1 MIRQLV
7 TVIVIVCL
15 AGVVVGQNRLIQFN
29 ESYSTWMTQD
39 EVDKLAVEC
48 GAGKGFM
55 DITDFPDLGKISAP
69 KMATAFPVNPI
80 HQKEVHP
87 LLQHVNKH
95 NIHATVTKLSS
106 YRTRGYRDQTGVE
119 SATWL
124 LNEYKRIA
132 GSRTDIKVDF
142 FPNTFIQPNI
152 IARIEGTGPTNEI
165 VILGGHIDSISNGA
179 TAPGAD
185 DDASGSACVLE
196 VFRVLVEHN
205 FKPLRTLEFH
215 GYGGEEAG
223 LLGSQ
228 AIATDYLRNARNVIA
243 MLQLDMV
250 GYVAP
255 GTSPTI
261 GIITDYTSA
270 AFNVFLRNVADTYV
284 GHVQRR
290 DSTCGYACSDHGSWN
305 KAGYVAAF
313 PFEGTFANRNPRIH
327 TISDLTD
334 IMNFDH
340 AKSFADLALAT
351 IVELSLD

>member
-1 MIRQLV
+1 MISQLV

-29 ESYSTWMTQD
+29 ESYSTWMTQED
-39 EVDKLAVEC
+39 VDKLAVEC

-55 DITDFPDLGKISAP
+55 DITDFPDLGKIPAP
-69 KMATAFPVNPI
+69 KNTFAFPVNPT

-87 LLQHVNKH
+87 LLPFVNKN
-95 NIHATVTKLSS
+95 NIVETVAKLSS

-142 FPNTFIQPNI
+142 FQNTFIQPNI
-152 IARIEGTGPTNEI
+152 IARIEGTGAQKNEI
-165 VILGGHIDSISNGA
+165 VIIGGHIDSISNGA

-196 VFRVLVEHN
+196 VFRVLVENN
-205 FKPLRTLEFH
+205 FKPHRTLEFH
-215 GYGGEEAG
+215 GYGGEEGG

-228 AIATDYLRNARNVIA
+228 AVATDYLRNARNVIA
-243 MLQLDMV
+243 MLQLDMT

-261 GIITDYTSA
+261 GIITDFTNA
-270 AFNVFLRNVADTYV
+270 AFNVFLRNVVDTYV
-284 GHVQRR
+284 GVRR
-290 DSTCGYACSDHGSWN
+290 SDSTCGYACSDHGSWN

-327 TISDLTD
+327 TTSDLTN

-340 AKSFADLALAT
+340 AKAFADIALAVL
-351 IVELSLD
+351 VELSLD

>member
-1 MIRQLV
+1 MISQLV
-7 TVIVIVCL
+7 TVIVIVCI

-29 ESYSTWMTQD
+29 ETYSKWMSQE
-39 EVDKLAVEC
+39 EVDQLAVEC

-55 DITDFPDLGKISAP
+55 DITDFPDLGKIPPPRIVS
-69 KMATAFPVNPI
+69 AFPVTPT
-80 HQKEVHP
+80 HQKEVTP
-87 LLQHVNKH
+87 LLPFVNKN
-95 NIHATVTKLSS
+95 NIQATVTKLSS
-106 YRTRGYRDQTGVE
+106 YTTRYYRDQTGVD

-132 GSRTDIKVDF
+132 GSRTDIKVEF
-142 FPNTFIQPNI
+142 FPNTFIQPNV
-152 IARIEGTGPTNEI
+152 IARIEGTGAQKNEI

-185 DDASGSACVLE
+185 DDASGSSCVLE
-196 VFRVLVEHN
+196 VFRVLVENN

-215 GYGGEEAG
+215 GYAGEEAG

-228 AIATDYLRNARNVIA
+228 AIATDYLRNARNVYA

-250 GYVAP
+250 GYIAT
-255 GTSPTI
+255 GTTPTI
-261 GIITDYTSA
+261 GIITDFTNA
-270 AFNVFLRNVADTYV
+270 AFNTFLRNIVDTYSKV
-284 GHVQRR
+284 RR
-290 DSTCGYACSDHGSWN
+290 QDTVCGYACSDHGSWN

-327 TISDLTD
+327 TTSDLTN

-340 AKSFADLALAT
+340 AKAFADIALAVL
-351 IVELSLD
+351 VELSLD